1 MFAIIKRMIAWSGT
15 YRKRI
20 YLGFVLSFITGIFIS
35 LPMVL
40 AAFGIQAVLADLS
53 GQSPLTGKMILW
65 FFLLLLG
72 AVIGRFVF
80 TYLKAKI
87 QDTVIYERLADERIQ
102 LGGILK
108 RVPLGFFAENQTGD
122 LLTAMTTDMSFM
134 EYHAMTMLDMVVNGY
149 ITSLVMLLC
158 CVSVDWKLGA
168 MMLAGLLLS
177 GLFLHLMG
185 VSSKKNAET
194 LHEANEEMTSTT
206 VEYLRG
212 IALVKTFHQEGI
224 TAKGIE
230 SAYEKSKDINIKIEK
245 EYAIY
250 NFLHVLSLKAAS
262 TAMVVYSAFMTL
274 EGGMTLPVMVFVDIM
289 SFMAFASTENLSSAF
304 HVLHV
309 IDHTLDKLDRLTGAK
324 FIDEDGQDLV
334 PENSAISFDHVT
346 FSYDERPILKD
357 VTCTFPENSFTAIVG
372 PSGSGKT
379 TMCNLIARFYD
390 VNQGKI
396 TLGGEDLR
404 NYTCDSILRNI
415 SIVFQNVYL
424 FHDTILDNIRF
435 GKPEAT
441 MEEVIAAAK
450 RARCHDFIMELPDGY
465 KTVVGEGGSTLSG
478 GEKQRISIARAMLK
492 DAPIIIL
499 DEATS
504 SVDPE
509 NEHLIQAALGEL
521 VQGKTVI
528 AIAHRLPT
536 IEQADQILV
545 LQDGEIKQRGTHSAL
560 LQEDGL
566 YREFVRIRE
575 HSEGWTIS
583 QGVTA

>member
-1 MFAIIKRMIAWSGT
+1 MFQIIKRMIRWSGS
-15 YRKRI
+15 YHKGI
-20 YLGFVLSFITGIFIS
+20 YIGFVLSFFTGIFIS

-40 AAFGIQAVLADLS
+40 AAAAIQMILADLQ
-53 GQSPLTGKMILW
+53 GIAPLTGKMILTM
-65 FFLLLLG
+65 FVLLVA
-72 AVIGRFVF
+72 AVAGRFIF

-87 QDTVIYERLADERIQ
+87 QDTVIYERLADERIS

-108 RVPLGFFAENQTGD
+108 RVPLGFFEQNQTGD

-149 ITSLVMLLC
+149 ITSVVMLLC

-177 GLFLHLMG
+177 ALFLHLMG
-185 VSSKKNAET
+185 RASRRNAQT
-194 LHEANEEMTSTT
+194 LHQANVDMTGTT

-224 TAKGIE
+224 TAKGIR
-230 SAYEKSKDINIKIEK
+230 SAYRKSRDINVKIEQ
-245 EYAIY
+245 EYAVF
-250 NFLHVLSLKAAS
+250 NFLHVLSLKAAA
-262 TAMVVYSAFMTL
+262 TAMVIYAAVMTL
-274 EGGMTLPVMVFVDIM
+274 QGAMTLPMMVFVDIM

-304 HVLHV
+304 HVLNV
-309 IDHTLDKLDRLTGAK
+309 IEHTLDKLDRLTNAD
-324 FIDEDGQDLV
+324 FIDETGKDIEPKTHDIAF
-334 PENSAISFDHVT
+334 EHVT
-346 FSYDERPILKD
+346 FAYDQRSVLQD
-357 VTCTFPENSFTAIVG
+357 VSCTFPANSFTAVVG

-379 TMCNLIARFYD
+379 TICNLIARFYD
-390 VNQGKI
+390 VTDGKI

-404 NYTCDSILRNI
+404 SYTCDSILRQI
-415 SIVFQNVYL
+415 GIVFQNVYL

-435 GKPEAT
+435 GRPEAT
-441 MEEVIAAAK
+441 MDEVVEAAK
-450 RARCHDFIMELPDGY
+450 RARCHDFIMQLPDGY
-465 KTVVGEGGSTLSG
+465 NTVVGEGGSTLSG
-478 GEKQRISIARAMLK
+478 GERQRISIARAILK
-492 DAPIIIL
+492 NAPIIIL

-509 NEHLIQAALGEL
+509 NEHLIQSALNEL
-521 VQGKTVI
+521 VRGKTVI

-545 LQDGEIKQRGTHSAL
+545 LENGRIVQQGTHQQL
-560 LQEDGL
+560 VQQPGR

-575 HSEGWTIS
+575 HSEGWTL
-583 QGVTA
+583 GEGA

>member
-53 GQSPLTGKMILW
+53 GLSPLTGKMILW

-274 EGGMTLPVMVFVDIM
+274 EGVMTLPVMVFVDIM
-289 SFMAFASTENLSSAF
+289 SFMAFTSTENLSSAF

-357 VTCTFPENSFTAIVG
+357 VTCAFPENSFTAIVG

-415 SIVFQNVYL
+415 SIVFQYVYL

-450 RARCHDFIMELPDGY
+450 RARCHDFIMQLPDGY
-465 KTVVGEGGSTLSG
+465 QTVVGEGGSTLSG

-545 LQDGEIKQRGTHSAL
+545 LQDGEIKQRGTHSVL